1 MSHLVDKH
9 LFTLYT
15 MYKLLSRGTLKV
27 ISLRVEN
34 ECICMN
40 WFTLLKKKEGTAL
53 LKQRSDEAAMTQT
66 MCQKMLCMTGLTM
79 ITRFHQVHALREERE
94 RGHSVV
100 YELYICQEDQLS
112 TLTCTQF
119 EECVRVACDFRNHVQ
134 RAVQRI

>member
-1 MSHLVDKH
+1 MPCLVDKL

-15 MYKLLSRGTLKV
+15 LYKMFSGGTFKV

-34 ECICMN
+34 ERIRMN
-40 WFTLLKKKEGTAL
+40 LSTLLKKKEGAAL
-53 LKQRSDEAAMTQT
+53 LEQRSDEAAMTQM
-66 MCQKMLCMTGLTM
+66 MCQKMLRTTGLTL

-119 EECVRVACDFRNHVQ
+119 EERVRVACDFRNHVQ